1 MISKQTILVVDDE
14 PKLVDVVRAYL
25 ENDGYRVV
33 SAHDGRE
40 ALVQFHQAQPDL
52 IILDLMLP
60 EIDGLEVCRRIRRE
74 SQVPIIMLT
83 ARAEEIDELLG
94 LELGADDYITKPF
107 SPRAI
112 LARVRAVLR
121 RVTAVDEEMEAPV
134 VVGPLRVDLAR
145 HEMTWQGV
153 SLPLTP
159 SEFRLLAALATR
171 PGRVFTRLELLERI
185 QGDTYVGYD
194 RTVDAHVK
202 NLRKKLAAAGGDTA
216 AGMIMAVPSVGYKLE
231 ESNA

>member
-1 MISKQTILVVDDE
+1 MSKETILVVDDE

-25 ENDGYRVV
+25 EMDGYSVV
-33 SAHDGRE
+33 TASDGRQ
-40 ALVQFHQAQPDL
+40 ALDRFHQTRPDL

-60 EIDGLEVCRRIRRE
+60 ELDGLEVCRRIRQQ
-74 SQVPIIMLT
+74 SGVPIIMLT

-121 RVTAVDEEMEAPV
+121 RASATSEGNEAPL
-134 VVGPLRVDLAR
+134 VVGLLRVDLAG
-145 HEMTWQGV
+145 HAATWNGAP
-153 SLPLTP
+153 LALTP
-159 SEFRLLAALATR
+159 SEFRLLTTLARR
-171 PGRVFTRLELLERI
+171 PGRAFERLDLLEHV
-185 QGDTYVGYD
+185 QGDAYAGYE

-202 NLRKKLAAAGGDTA
+202 NLRKKLAAAGGDA
-216 AGMIMAVPSVGYKLE
+216 AAASIVAVPSVGYKLE
-231 ESNA
+231 APDA

>member
-1 MISKQTILVVDDE
+1 MSKETILVVDDE

-33 SAHDGRE
+33 SASDGRE

-83 ARAEEIDELLG
+83 ARAEEVDELLG

-121 RVTAVDEEMEAPV
+121 RVNAADEEMTAPV
-134 VVGPLRVDLAR
+134 VVGPLRIDLAR
-145 HEMTWQGV
+145 HEITWEGV
-153 SLPLTP
+153 SLALTP
-159 SEFRLLAALATR
+159 SEFRLLSALATGS
-171 PGRVFTRLELLERI
+171 GRVFTRLELLERI
-185 QGDTYVGYD
+185 QGDTYAGYD

-202 NLRKKLAAAGGDTA
+202 NLRKKLAAAGGDGA
-216 AGMIMAVPSVGYKLE
+216 AAIIVAVPSIGYKLE
-231 ESNA
+231 EPHA